1 MSNGIITCSVSYSD
15 GVTVVFTT
23 LAATLLIQVGYFMW
37 KLSADHEQPRIGEAS
52 TLKVVQSLVSDWRWL
67 AGFVATSL
75 GWVLFVQATALGDI
89 SLVQPLMSAGDLL
102 LVILAVVFLKERL
115 GSWEWS
121 GVLLTVLGAIALSW
135 EAEDSLV
142 VDFGGGRLVI
152 LLATLLVSGGAL
164 LLANR
169 KSRRPEVL
177 LALVVGMCFGA
188 GSILTKAFTV
198 GYSGPG
204 KSLFTWSILLDPLLL
219 AVVLANVAGLV
230 LLQAAFQ
237 RGRAA
242 VIVPLQL
249 AMANAITVLA
259 GILIF
264 AEHITAL
271 RALGIALI
279 IGGTVLLHLRPHK
292 AF

>member
-1 MSNGIITCSVSYSD
+1 M
-15 GVTVVFTT
+15 TVVLTT
-23 LAATLLIQVGYFMW
+23 LAATLFIQLGYFLW
-37 KLSADHEQPRIGEAS
+37 KLSADHAQPKIGGAPAWEVIRA
-52 TLKVVQSLVSDWRWL
+52 LVADWRWMS
-67 AGFVATSL
+67 GFVATSL

-89 SLVQPLMSAGDLL
+89 SLVQPLMSAGDFL
-102 LVILAVVFLKERL
+102 LVIMAVVFLKERL
-115 GSWEWS
+115 GSMEWA
-121 GVLLTVLGAIALSW
+121 GVLLTVLGAVALAW
-135 EAEDSLV
+135 EAEDSQV
-142 VDFGGGRLVI
+142 AAFAGTRLIV
-152 LLATLLVSGGAL
+152 LLAVLGLAGAAF

-169 KSRRPEVL
+169 KSKQPEIF

-188 GSILTKAFTV
+188 GSILTKALTV

-204 KSLFTWSILLDPLLL
+204 KTLMTWSILLDPLLL

-259 GILIF
+259 GVVIF
-264 AEHITAL
+264 AEHITVL

-279 IGGTVLLHLRPHK
+279 IGGTVLLHIKPHK
-292 AF
+292 AY

>member
-1 MSNGIITCSVSYSD
+1 M
-15 GVTVVFTT
+15 TVVVTT
-23 LAATLLIQVGYFMW
+23 LAATLLIQLGYFMW
-37 KLSADHEQPRIGEAS
+37 KLSADGAQPKIGGAPAWD
-52 TLKVVQSLVSDWRWL
+52 VIRSLVTDWRWVS
-67 AGFVATSL
+67 GFVATTL

-102 LVILAVVFLKERL
+102 LVIMAVAFLKERL
-115 GSWEWS
+115 GGIEWS
-121 GVLLTVLGAIALSW
+121 GVLLTVLGAVALAW
-135 EAEDSLV
+135 EAEDSHV
-142 VDFGGGRLVI
+142 MAFGGVRLLI
-152 LLATLLVSGGAL
+152 LIGALFLAGGAM

-169 KSRRPEVL
+169 KSPRPEIL

-188 GSILTKAFTV
+188 GSILTKALTV

-204 KSLFTWSILLDPLLL
+204 KTVMTWSILIDPLLL
-219 AVVLANVAGLV
+219 AVVVANVAGLV

-249 AMANAITVLA
+249 AMANAITVVA
-259 GILIF
+259 GVAIF
-264 AEHITAL
+264 AEHITML

-279 IGGTVLLHLRPHK
+279 IGGTVLLHVKPDK